1 MRVSATKTAQ
11 RVERNQYLTSKKIKG
26 YGKGNDYPQKILEI
40 VNSSGTG
47 KVCLDIYVK
56 FIEGAG
62 FTDPVFADTIL
73 NSNLERSNSLLR
85 KCAKDLRQFNGFA
98 CLVKYDFAGSPV
110 EYYNV
115 PFEHCRI
122 ELGTD
127 LSYTG
132 RIAVHPDWTGITG
145 KVFNINDVKYIN
157 RFNPNTVLDEII
169 EAGGPEEYLGQIFYY
184 TADGDFEYPVC
195 PFDPVVT
202 DMLTEESVST
212 VKHRNAKYNFLPSG
226 ILVRK
231 GIKPRTLEG
240 GAVDPHDRY
249 NQEQSD
255 SASELKRMQGDEN
268 ASKIW
273 VVDID
278 SDEEKPEFIDFTA
291 KNYDRQ
297 YEVTEKTVQQ
307 NIGGMFMIPPV
318 LRGIDVGAG
327 FGSLLVGEA
336 YQFMSSVTSNERRM
350 LEVAFKDLLEF
361 YMIKF
366 TDYSIIPLQYVI
378 PGTEVIPTSNDNA
391 STEV

>member
-1 MRVSATKTAQ
+1 
-11 RVERNQYLTSKKIKG
+11 
-26 YGKGNDYPQKILEI
+26 
-40 VNSSGTG
+40 
-47 KVCLDIYVK
+47 
-56 FIEGAG
+56 
-62 FTDPVFADTIL
+62 
-73 NSNLERSNSLLR
+73 
-85 KCAKDLRQFNGFA
+85 
-98 CLVKYDFAGSPV
+98 
-110 EYYNV
+110 
-115 PFEHCRI
+115 
-122 ELGTD
+122 
-127 LSYTG
+127 
-132 RIAVHPDWTGITG
+132 
-145 KVFNINDVKYIN
+145 
-157 RFNPNTVLDEII
+157 
-169 EAGGPEEYLGQIFYY
+169 
-184 TADGDFEYPVC
+184 
-195 PFDPVVT
+195 VT